1 MALRINGMTGR
12 YIVPNVLS
20 RKYRCRAFE
29 GTTLVY
35 TVKSATGKVEQK
47 SVDAKQKIDD
57 AWKFIVKEAAT
68 HKPCNDYFKTLSRKK
83 TLKEILDEGD
93 ITLHRLEPKEGY
105 TYNEI
110 PDAIAAGR
118 DIGINPSIIL
128 FDETRVLAAILIH
141 ELAHVAGAS
150 TNPDPDNPKSGDA
163 EKALLH
169 CKCQGQYRKE
179 ALGTLLRIG
188 LPGQGKTRLA

>member
-12 YIVPNVLS
+12 YIVPNVRS
-20 RKYRCRAFE
+20 QKYRYRAFE
-29 GTTLVY
+29 GTTLVFD
-35 TVKSATGKVEQK
+35 VKSAAGKVDQK
-47 SVDAKQKIDD
+47 SVNAKQKMDD

-68 HKPCNDYFKTLSRKK
+68 HKPCSDYFRTLSRKK

-105 TYNEI
+105 TYNDI
-110 PDAIAAGR
+110 PDANAAGR
-118 DIGINPSIIL
+118 DIGIDPSMIL
-128 FDETRVLAAILIH
+128 FDQPRVLAATLIH

-150 TNPDPDNPKSGDA
+150 TNPDPDNPKSGEA

-169 CKCQGQYRKE
+169 CKCQGEYRKE